1 MYRPLNSES
10 PPGESP
16 PKTAAAAWGVERAE
30 ARRNAASNRARRN
43 IKVKVVDLYNFNLEV
58 SREDAVTINQV
69 LERVKEQGRVWWAME
84 AKNGAGWYLQPEI
97 SSQADT
103 TNRVS
108 SLSLSTITG
117 SMQLK
122 KLIRKGI
129 PPSLR
134 PRVWMAVSGATKK
147 QSTVPESYYQDLTQA
162 VNGRETP
169 ATRQIDHDLGRTF
182 PMHPWIDSADGRAAL
197 RRLLVAY
204 SFRDSRVG
212 YCQGMNFVA
221 AMLLLVMKTEQ
232 DAFWMLAVLLE
243 NVLFN
248 DCYAENLYGC
258 HVEQRVF
265 KDMFKKKFPRLAAH
279 LDKIEFDVSLVTTE
293 WFLCLFAKSL
303 PSETTMRVWDV
314 MFNEGANTL
323 CIVALAIFKM
333 KEEELIRTKHVGE
346 VMKVLH
352 DATDHAYN
360 PDELLTVAFDKVKVM
375 SSQTISKQRKKE
387 QLEVM
392 AELERRVQRLN
403 PGDQDSGS
411 SGSQKVMS
419 AH

>member
-1 MYRPLNSES
+1 LIEKKSIDKGKRQPNKQTWSFVAHCSHNQVCEVSVVAQLKGSFEAGIRNSILYTADLQSFFKATTMYRPLNSES

-16 PKTAAAAWGVERAE
+16 PKTTAAAWGVERAE

-169 ATRQIDHDLGRTF
+169 ATRQIDHVR
-182 PMHPWIDSADGRAAL
+182 PVIH
-197 RRLLVAY
+197 
-204 SFRDSRVG
+204 
-212 YCQGMNFVA
+212 
-221 AMLLLVMKTEQ
+221 
-232 DAFWMLAVLLE
+232 
-243 NVLFN
+243 
-248 DCYAENLYGC
+248 
-258 HVEQRVF
+258 
-265 KDMFKKKFPRLAAH
+265 
-279 LDKIEFDVSLVTTE
+279 
-293 WFLCLFAKSL
+293 
-303 PSETTMRVWDV
+303 
-314 MFNEGANTL
+314 
-323 CIVALAIFKM
+323 
-333 KEEELIRTKHVGE
+333 
-346 VMKVLH
+346 
-352 DATDHAYN
+352 
-360 PDELLTVAFDKVKVM
+360 
-375 SSQTISKQRKKE
+375 SSVI
-387 QLEVM
+387 
-392 AELERRVQRLN
+392 
-403 PGDQDSGS
+403 
-411 SGSQKVMS
+411 
-419 AH
+419 